1 MVVAPEM
8 IIEAFGA
15 ESDRLCQVLADLD
28 DAAFARASGC
38 PPWTVADLAYH
49 VRMTIGRLP
58 GMLDGPEPAGPGLVS
73 AAGYYRADERFSD
86 GTNDD
91 RIRSAQRGAAALP
104 DAAARAR
111 DFAAARSRAWT
122 LLEAAPPGR
131 IVRTRH
137 GDRMALSEFLRT
149 RVFELAVH
157 GLDLAAALGREPWMT
172 AQAAEVTEELLRPAG
187 SRLRADAGWD
197 RVTLIAKLTGRCPAT
212 SAESALIEALGG
224 QRLALG

>member
-1 MVVAPEM
+1 M

-15 ESDRLCQVLADLD
+15 ESDLLCGVLAGLD

-58 GMLDGPEPAGPGLVS
+58 GMLDGPEPAGLGLVS
-73 AAGYYRADERFSD
+73 AAGYYRADQRFSD
-86 GTNDD
+86 ATDDD
-91 RIRSAQRGAAALP
+91 RILSAQRGAAALP

-111 DFAAARSRAWT
+111 DFAAARSHAWT
-122 LLEAAPPGR
+122 VLGAAPPGR
-131 IVRTRH
+131 VVRTRH
-137 GDRMALSEFLRT
+137 GDRMLLSEFLRT

-172 AQAAEVTEELLRPAG
+172 SLGAELTGELLLPAAAG
-187 SRLRADAGWD
+187 ARLRADAGSD
-197 RVTLIAKLTGRCPAT
+197 QVTVIAKLTGRCPAT
-212 SAESALIEALGG
+212 SAESTLIEALGG

>member
-1 MVVAPEM
+1 M

-58 GMLDGPEPAGPGLVS
+58 GMIDGPEPAGPGLVS

-104 DAAARAR
+104 RA
-111 DFAAARSRAWT
+111 
-122 LLEAAPPGR
+122 
-131 IVRTRH
+131 
-137 GDRMALSEFLRT
+137 
-149 RVFELAVH
+149 
-157 GLDLAAALGREPWMT
+157 
-172 AQAAEVTEELLRPAG
+172 
-187 SRLRADAGWD
+187 
-197 RVTLIAKLTGRCPAT
+197 
-212 SAESALIEALGG
+212 
-224 QRLALG
+224 

>member
-15 ESDRLCQVLADLD
+15 ESDRLSQVLADLD

-49 VRMTIGRLP
+49 V
-58 GMLDGPEPAGPGLVS
+58 
-73 AAGYYRADERFSD
+73 
-86 GTNDD
+86 
-91 RIRSAQRGAAALP
+91 
-104 DAAARAR
+104 
-111 DFAAARSRAWT
+111 
-122 LLEAAPPGR
+122 
-131 IVRTRH
+131 
-137 GDRMALSEFLRT
+137 
-149 RVFELAVH
+149 LAVH
-157 GLDLAAALGREPWMT
+157 GLDLAAALDRGPWMT
-172 AQAAEVTEELLRPAG
+172 PLAAEVTEELLLPAG
-187 SRLRADAGWD
+187 NRLRADAGWD